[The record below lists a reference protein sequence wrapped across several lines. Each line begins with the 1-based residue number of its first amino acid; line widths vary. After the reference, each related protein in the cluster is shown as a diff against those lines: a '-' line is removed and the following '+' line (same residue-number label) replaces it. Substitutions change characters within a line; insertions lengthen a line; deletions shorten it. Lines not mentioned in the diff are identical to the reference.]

1 MFTSGNIPDLFDPDE
16 LDSLLMDIKNEA
28 MIENIADEKSILHKY
43 LINVC
48 FLKDCILFFEVY
60 FLNLISIREY
70 NLIFIW
76 FFQ

>member
-28 MIENIADEKSILHKY
+28 MIENIADEKSVLHKY

-48 FLKDCILFFEVY
+48 LLKRRYVIV
-60 FLNLISIREY
+60 
-70 NLIFIW
+70 
-76 FFQ
+76 